1 VWLEGADRTQAI
13 AALDGAAP
21 SWMGRFTSF
30 GTPIAVNLSSGV
42 VSSVVCVLVLIVTKG
57 SLASFFAVMLALT
70 ISSTTLSY
78 IFIFPALTILR
89 RKYPGADRPYRV
101 PGGTAGA
108 WAAVVITELFVI
120 VTVITLVW
128 PGAINA
134 VFGQSYSIEASWG
147 VSRMFFEITTIG
159 SLLVMVALGLVFWV
173 LGERKRR
180 AGVTG
185 IEISAAELGLPGS
198 ES

>member
-1 VWLEGADRTQAI
+1 
-13 AALDGAAP
+13 
-21 SWMGRFTSF
+21 
-30 GTPIAVNLSSGV
+30 
-42 VSSVVCVLVLIVTKG
+42 
-57 SLASFFAVMLALT
+57 
-70 ISSTTLSY
+70 
-78 IFIFPALTILR
+78 
-89 RKYPGADRPYRV
+89 
-101 PGGTAGA
+101 
-108 WAAVVITELFVI
+108 
-120 VTVITLVW
+120 
-128 PGAINA
+128 